1 MDRLLLII
9 IRNLIIIPREYLKL
23 RRYAKLSNNYTE
35 EERYRYFQ
43 TIFQK
48 AIRTGNIDLK
58 VYGQENIPKENGFM
72 LYSNHQGK
80 FDLLAIVLTCDN
92 PIGVVF
98 KKELYRNHFVKLLAD
113 STSSFPIDRENTK
126 QSMSVI
132 RKVIEEIKKGRNY
145 LIFPEGETSKS
156 SKMTDFHTGSFRC
169 AIKTHCPIVP
179 IALID
184 SFKPF
189 NEKGCRKTQVQIHYL
204 PPIYYNEYKNMTS
217 ADLALL
223 VRKRINQTIEA
234 FYEQGLT

>member
-9 IRNLIIIPREYLKL
+9 IRNLIIIPQEYLKL
-23 RRYAKLSNNYTE
+23 RKYANRSNNYTE
-35 EERYRYFQ
+35 EERYGYFR

-48 AIRTGNIDLK
+48 AIQTGNIDLK

-80 FDLLAIVLTCDN
+80 FDLPAIVSTCDN

-113 STSSFPIDRENTK
+113 STFSFPIDRKNAK

-132 RKVIEEIKKGRNY
+132 RRVIEEVKKGRSY

-156 SKMTDFHTGSFRC
+156 NKMTDFHTGSFRC

-179 IALID
+179 VVLVD

-189 NEKGCRKTQVQIHYL
+189 DEKGCGKTQVQIHYL
-204 PPIYYNEYKNMTS
+204 PPIYYNEYKDMTS
-217 ADLALL
+217 ADLASF
-223 VRKRINQTIEA
+223 VRERIKQTIET
-234 FYEQGLT
+234 FYD

>member
-9 IRNLIIIPREYLKL
+9 IRNLIIIPQEYLKL
-23 RRYAKLSNNYTE
+23 RKYANLSNNYTE

-48 AIRTGNIDLK
+48 AVRTGNIDLK

-80 FDLLAIVLTCDN
+80 FDILSIVLTCDN

-98 KKELYRNHFVKLLAD
+98 KKELYSNHFVKLLVD

-132 RKVIEEIKKGRNY
+132 RRVIEELKKGRNY

-156 SKMTDFHTGSFRC
+156 NQMTDFHTGSFRC

-217 ADLALL
+217 TDLALL
-223 VRKRINQTIEA
+223 VRERINQTIEA
-234 FYEQGLT
+234 FYEQGFF